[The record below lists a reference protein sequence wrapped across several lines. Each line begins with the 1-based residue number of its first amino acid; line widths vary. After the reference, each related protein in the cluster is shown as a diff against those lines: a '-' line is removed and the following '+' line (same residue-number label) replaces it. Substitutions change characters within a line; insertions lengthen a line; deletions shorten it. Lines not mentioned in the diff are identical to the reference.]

1 MSEWAVKRFWA
12 NADVAE
18 VEGGFSVTLDGRP
31 VRTPFKSALVLPT
44 RDMAEAMA
52 AEWAAQGDQVDPL
65 SMPVTRSANSAID
78 KVATQHGAVAD
89 MLAAYA
95 ETDLLCHRAE
105 SPEELVRRQAD
116 GWDPILIWAAET
128 FGAPLVVTQGVL
140 PADQP
145 EASLQAYGA
154 AVASFAPFS
163 LTALHDLVTLS
174 GSLVLALAVARGQ
187 IAPEQGW
194 LLSRI
199 DELWQ
204 IEQWGDDDEARDF
217 AAQKQEAF
225 LHAAR
230 FLELSGEA

>member
-1 MSEWAVKRFWA
+1 MALWPTCWRPMPKPIC
-12 NADVAE
+12 
-18 VEGGFSVTLDGRP
+18 SV
-31 VRTPFKSALVLPT
+31 
-44 RDMAEAMA
+44 
-52 AEWAAQGDQVDPL
+52 
-65 SMPVTRSANSAID
+65 I
-78 KVATQHGAVAD
+78 
-89 MLAAYA
+89 
-95 ETDLLCHRAE
+95 
-105 SPEELVRRQAD
+105 

-128 FGAPLVVTQGVL
+128 FGAPLVVTQGIL

-145 EASLQAYGA
+145 EASLKAYGA
-154 AVASFAPFS
+154 VVASFAPFS

-174 GSLVLALAVARGQ
+174 GSLVLALAVAQGR